1 MRTYRKREWTSI
13 AVNMTPLIDVV
24 FLIIIFFIMIMNVTD
39 VISSKVSLPLA
50 DESKETRGIEDLSII
65 VQSENIVYIGLRQV
79 PLSNI
84 RETLKRKYPKPQ
96 GQTVQLRADE
106 NVPYETVRKIMQ
118 EIAAAGITRINFSTR
133 TESFAEDP
141 QVEGSKIQDSILN

>member
-1 MRTYRKREWTSI
+1 MELQKRTE
-13 AVNMTPLIDVV
+13 NHLILKQIDYVV
-24 FLIIIFFIMIMNVTD
+24 YYK
-39 VISSKVSLPLA
+39 KVKHKKLLP
-50 DESKETRGIEDLSII
+50 K
-65 VQSENIVYIGLRQV
+65 QENLFYIGLRQV

-84 RETLKRKYPKPQ
+84 RETLKRKYPNPQ

-133 TESFAEDP
+133 IESFAEDP
-141 QVEGSKIQDSILN
+141 QVKGSRVD

>member
-1 MRTYRKREWTSI
+1 
-13 AVNMTPLIDVV
+13 MTPLIDVV
-24 FLIIIFFIMIMNVTD
+24 FLIIIFFIMIMNITD
-39 VISSKVSLPLA
+39 VISSKVTLPVA
-50 DESKETRGIEDLSII
+50 DESKETRGIEDLSIV
-65 VQSENIVYIGLRQV
+65 VQSENIFYIGLRQV

-84 RETLKRKYPKPQ
+84 RETLKRKYPNPKD
-96 GQTVQLRADE
+96 QTVQLRADE

-141 QVEGSKIQDSILN
+141 RVEGSKIQDSSLN

>member
-39 VISSKVSLPLA
+39 VLSGKVTLPVA
-50 DESKETRGIEDLSII
+50 DESKETREIEDLSII
-65 VQSENIVYIGLRQV
+65 VQSENLYYIGLRQV

-84 RETLKRKYPKPQ
+84 RETLKRKYPNPQ
-96 GQTVQLRADE
+96 GRTVQLRADE
-106 NVPYETVRKIMQ
+106 NVPYDTVRKIMQ
-118 EIAAAGITRINFSTR
+118 QIAAAGITRINFSTR
-133 TESFAEDP
+133 TESFTVDP
-141 QVEGSKIQDSILN
+141 RVEGSGVQAQD

>member
-1 MRTYRKREWTSI
+1 
-13 AVNMTPLIDVV
+13 MTPLIDVV
-24 FLIIIFFIMIMNVTD
+24 FLIIIFFIMIMNITD
-39 VISSKVSLPLA
+39 VISSKVTLPVA
-50 DESKETRGIEDLSII
+50 DESKETRGIEDLTII
-65 VQSENIVYIGLRQV
+65 VQSESLFYVGLRQV

-84 RETLKRKYPKPQ
+84 MDTLKRKYPHPQ

-133 TESFAEDP
+133 TESFSEDP
-141 QVEGSKIQDSILN
+141 RIEGSRLKFKLKNRKL

>member
-39 VISSKVSLPLA
+39 VLSGKVTLPVA
-50 DESKETRGIEDLSII
+50 DESKETREIEDLSII
-65 VQSENIVYIGLRQV
+65 VQSENLYYIGFRQV

-84 RETLKRKYPKPQ
+84 RETLKRKYPNPQ
-96 GQTVQLRADE
+96 GRTVQLRADE
-106 NVPYETVRKIMQ
+106 NVPYDTVRKIMQ

-133 TESFAEDP
+133 TESFTVDP
-141 QVEGSKIQDSILN
+141 RVEGSGVQAQD

>member
-1 MRTYRKREWTSI
+1 
-13 AVNMTPLIDVV
+13 MTPLIDVV

-39 VISSKVSLPLA
+39 VLSSKVTLPVA
-50 DESKETRGIEDLSII
+50 DESKETRGIEDLTII
-65 VQSENIVYIGLRQV
+65 VQSENLFYIGLRQV

-84 RETLKRKYPKPQ
+84 RETLKRKYPNPD

-106 NVPYETVRKIMQ
+106 NVPYETVRRIMQ

-133 TESFAEDP
+133 IESFAEDP
-141 QVEGSKIQDSILN
+141 QVEGSGGQGSRLN

>member
-1 MRTYRKREWTSI
+1 VRTYRKREWTSI

-39 VISSKVSLPLA
+39 VISSKVTLPVA

-65 VQSENIVYIGLRQV
+65 VQSENIFYIGLRQV

-84 RETLKRKYPKPQ
+84 RETIKRKYPNPKD
-96 GQTVQLRADE
+96 QTVQLRADE
-106 NVPYETVRKIMQ
+106 DVPYETVRKIMQ

-133 TESFAEDP
+133 IESFAEDP
-141 QVEGSKIQDSILN
+141 KVEGSRAN